1 MAKKKTK
8 RIIVVLTWLLA
19 FLPLFVV
26 VFMLENSKSNI
37 PAYEELSSPP
47 DKQASLILTE
57 DMVEMG
63 RFWSVNRK
71 SVPFKSISPNVV
83 SALIATEDKRYF
95 THAGVDGEGL
105 GRAIGGELLGQNKG
119 GASTISQQL
128 AKLLYTMTDTV
139 NGGLAKNKF
148 GRLKQKFGENVLAVR
163 LEKAYTKE
171 EIIAMYLNNF
181 DFLNNAVGIET
192 AAQVY
197 FNKKPMDL
205 KAEEAAMLV
214 GMCKN
219 PSIFN
224 PLRFPDTTKHRRNVV
239 LNQWRK
245 DADNEF
251 LPITITQAEYDSL
264 KELPLNL
271 DYQKVDHREGLA
283 PYFKEVLRSELQTK
297 FAEKNPDGTYVYA
310 KQNGE
315 PYNIYRDGLRIYTTI
330 NSKMQVYAE
339 QAVEKHLATT
349 LQGEFDKNNKKNKVP
364 PFANDRENT
373 PEAIERIMQRAV
385 KVSDRYKRMKAG
397 GASEAKIK
405 KAFNTPVP
413 MNLFSYS
420 GNIDT
425 VLTPMDSLKYY
436 KGFLQAGLMSMDPT
450 TGFVKAWVG
459 GPNFN
464 YFALDHV
471 KRTQRQVGST
481 IKPFVYAA
489 AMGIGIIDPCK
500 TYADISYGIDVPVS
514 PTRTKSWNPKTGT
527 KNTGDMIPTKC
538 GLAGSLN
545 NITVAIMRDMGASAG
560 PQTMNKLLK
569 QVGIDLRQEDVVP
582 AMCLGPMSL
591 SLYDMVGAQSTFA
604 NKGIYIKPI
613 YVMRVEDK
621 NGNIIIDMEVE
632 MHEAMPEE
640 LAYSMIGMMKG
651 AVNGASNPYQGG
663 RVYATSSSLRSGRD
677 WGGIKYPTAGKTGTT
692 NSAADGWFMGLTPEL
707 VTGVWVGADD
717 KQVHFRSYP
726 WGQGARMA
734 LPIYGYYMQEVY
746 KDNDIKI
753 SQGDFERPAN
763 YDDGIFR
770 CSNESSNNI
779 DGLF

>member
-1 MAKKKTK
+1 MPNKKTK
-8 RIIVVLTWLLA
+8 RTILIATWLVA

-26 VFMLENSKSNI
+26 VFMLEKSKSNI

-47 DKQASLILTE
+47 DKQASIIYTE

-71 SVPFKSISPNVV
+71 SISYKAISPNVI
-83 SALIATEDKRYF
+83 SALIATEDKRYYE
-95 THAGVDGEGL
+95 HAGVDGEGL
-105 GRAIGGELLGQNKG
+105 GRAIAGELMGMNKG
-119 GASTISQQL
+119 GASTITQQL

-139 NGGLAKNKF
+139 NGGIAKSKF

-171 EIIAMYLNNF
+171 EIITMYLNNF

-197 FNKKPMDL
+197 FNKKPIDL
-205 KAEEAAMLV
+205 NAEESAMLV

-245 DADNEF
+245 DIDNQY
-251 LPITITQAEYDSL
+251 LPVKITQEAYDSL
-264 KELPLNL
+264 KELPLNIN
-271 DYQKVDHREGLA
+271 YQRVDHREGLA
-283 PYFKEVLRSELQTK
+283 PYFKEVLRSELQKK
-297 FAEKNPDGTYVYA
+297 FSEKNPDGSYVYA

-315 PYNIYRDGLRIYTTI
+315 PYNIYRDGLRVYTTI
-330 NSKMQVYAE
+330 NSRMQTYAE
-339 QAVEKHLATT
+339 GAVEKHLATT
-349 LQGEFDKNNKKNKVP
+349 LQNEFDKNNKKNKRP
-364 PFANDRENT
+364 PFANDSENT
-373 PEAIERIMQRAV
+373 PEAIERIMTTAMKR
-385 KVSDRYKRMKAG
+385 SDRYRKMKANG
-397 GASEAKIK
+397 ISDAKIK
-405 KAFNTPVP
+405 KSFNTPVD
-413 MNLFSYS
+413 MTVFSYR
-420 GNIDT
+420 GTIDT
-425 VLTPMDSLKYY
+425 TMTPMDSLKYY
-436 KGFLQAGLMSMDPT
+436 KGFLQAGLMSMDPK

-471 KRTQRQVGST
+471 KKTQRQVGST

-489 AMGIGIIDPCK
+489 AMGIGVIDPCK
-500 TYADISYGIDVPVS
+500 SYADISYCIDVPVS
-514 PTRTKSWNPKTGT
+514 PTRNKAWCPATGT
-527 KNTGDMIPTKC
+527 KNTGDLIPAKA

-569 QVGIDLRQEDVVP
+569 QVGIDLRPEDVVP

-613 YVMRVEDK
+613 YIMRVEDK
-621 NGNIIIDMEVE
+621 NGNVIIDMEVE

-640 LAYSMIGMMKG
+640 LAYSMLGMMKG
-651 AVNGASNPYQGG
+651 AVNGASNVHQNG
-663 RVYATSSSLRSGRD
+663 RVYATSSSLRSGQP

-692 NSAADGWFMGLTPEL
+692 NSAADGWFMGLTPDL

-734 LPIYGYYMQEVY
+734 LPI
-746 KDNDIKI
+746 
-753 SQGDFERPAN
+753 
-763 YDDGIFR
+763 
-770 CSNESSNNI
+770 
-779 DGLF
+779 

>member
-1 MAKKKTK
+1 VPNKKTK
-8 RIIVVLTWLLA
+8 RTILIATWLVA

-26 VFMLENSKSNI
+26 VFMLEKSKSNI

-47 DKQASLILTE
+47 DKQASIIYTE

-71 SVPFKSISPNVV
+71 SISYKAISPNVI
-83 SALIATEDKRYF
+83 SALIATEDKRYYE
-95 THAGVDGEGL
+95 HAGVDGEGL
-105 GRAIGGELLGQNKG
+105 GRAIAGELMGMNKG
-119 GASTISQQL
+119 GASTITQQL

-139 NGGLAKNKF
+139 NGGIAKSKF

-171 EIIAMYLNNF
+171 EIITMYLNNF

-197 FNKKPMDL
+197 FNKKPIDL
-205 KAEEAAMLV
+205 NAEESAMLV

-245 DADNEF
+245 DIDNQY
-251 LPITITQAEYDSL
+251 LPVKITQEAYDSL
-264 KELPLNL
+264 KELPLNIN
-271 DYQKVDHREGLA
+271 YQRVDHREGLA
-283 PYFKEVLRSELQTK
+283 PYFKEVLRSELQKK
-297 FAEKNPDGTYVYA
+297 FSEKNPDGSYVYA
-310 KQNGE
+310 KQNGD
-315 PYNIYRDGLRIYTTI
+315 PYNIYRDGLRVYTTI
-330 NSKMQVYAE
+330 NSNMQTYAE
-339 QAVEKHLATT
+339 GAVEKHLATT
-349 LQGEFDKNNKKNKVP
+349 LQNEFDKNNKKNKRP
-364 PFANDRENT
+364 PFANDSENT
-373 PEAIERIMQRAV
+373 PEAIERIMTTAMKR
-385 KVSDRYKRMKAG
+385 SDRYRKMKANG
-397 GASEAKIK
+397 ISDAKIK
-405 KAFNTPVP
+405 KAFNTPVD
-413 MNLFSYS
+413 MTVFSYK
-420 GNIDT
+420 GTIDT
-425 VLTPMDSLKYY
+425 TMTPMDSLKYY
-436 KGFLQAGLMSMDPT
+436 KGFLQAGLMSMDPK

-471 KRTQRQVGST
+471 KKTQRQVGST

-489 AMGIGIIDPCK
+489 AMGIGVIDPCK
-500 TYADISYGIDVPVS
+500 SYADISYCIDVPVS
-514 PTRTKSWNPKTGT
+514 PTRNKAWCPATGT
-527 KNTGDMIPTKC
+527 KNTGDLIPAKA

-569 QVGIDLRQEDVVP
+569 QVGIDLRPEDVVP

-613 YVMRVEDK
+613 YIMRVEDK
-621 NGNIIIDMEVE
+621 NGNVIIDMEVE

-640 LAYSMIGMMKG
+640 LAYSMLGMMKG
-651 AVNGASNPYQGG
+651 AVNGASNVHQNG
-663 RVYATSSSLRSGRD
+663 RVYATSSSLRSGQP

-692 NSAADGWFMGLTPEL
+692 NSAADGWFMGLTPDL

-746 KDNDIKI
+746 KDNKIKI
-753 SQGDFERPAN
+753 SKGDFERPAYYN
-763 YDDGIFR
+763 DAIFN
-770 CSNESSNNI
+770 CTVETNNV

>member
-1 MAKKKTK
+1 
-8 RIIVVLTWLLA
+8 
-19 FLPLFVV
+19 
-26 VFMLENSKSNI
+26 MLEKSKSNI
-37 PAYEELSSPP
+37 PEYEELSSPP
-47 DKQASLILTE
+47 DKQASIILTE
-57 DMVEMG
+57 DLIEMG

-71 SVPFKSISPNVV
+71 SISYKAISPNVI
-83 SALIATEDKRYF
+83 SALIATEDKRYYE
-95 THAGVDGEGL
+95 HAGVDGEGL
-105 GRAIGGELLGQNKG
+105 GRAIAGEMLGQNKG

-139 NGGLAKNKF
+139 NGGLAKSKF

-171 EIIAMYLNNF
+171 EIITMYLNNF
-181 DFLNNAVGIET
+181 DFLNNAVGIAT
-192 AAQVY
+192 ASQVY
-197 FNKKPMDL
+197 FNKRAIHLTK
-205 KAEEAAMLV
+205 EEAAMLV

-224 PLRFPDTTKHRRNVV
+224 PLRHADTTKHRRNVV

-245 DADNEF
+245 DVDNEF
-251 LPITITQAEYDSL
+251 LPIKVSQNEYDSL
-264 KELPLNL
+264 KQLPLTLN
-271 DYQKVDHREGLA
+271 YQKVDHREGLA
-283 PYFKEVLRSELQTK
+283 PYFKEVIRAELKTK
-297 FAEKNPDGTYVYA
+297 FSKKNPDGTYVYA

-315 PYNIYRDGLRIYTTI
+315 PYNIYKDGLRIYTTI
-330 NSKMQVYAE
+330 NSRMQVHAE
-339 QAVEKHLATT
+339 KAVDKHLSTT
-349 LQGEFDKNNKKNKVP
+349 LQNEFDKNNKKNKTP
-364 PFANDRENT
+364 PFANDRDNT
-373 PEAIERIMQRAV
+373 PEVIERIMNTAKKR
-385 KVSDRYKRMKAG
+385 SDRYRKMKSSG
-397 GASEAKIK
+397 KSDSEIK
-405 KAFNTPVP
+405 KAFNTQIEMSV
-413 MNLFSYS
+413 FSYK
-420 GNIDT
+420 GTIDT
-425 VLTPMDSLKYY
+425 IMSPMDSLKYY
-436 KGFLQAGLMSMDPT
+436 KGFLQAGLMSMDPK

-471 KRTQRQVGST
+471 KKTQRQVGST

-489 AMGIGIIDPCK
+489 AMGIGVIDPCK
-500 TYADISYGIDVPVS
+500 SYSDISYCIDVPVS
-514 PTRTKSWNPKTGT
+514 PTRNKAWCPNTGT
-527 KNTGDMIPTKC
+527 KNTGDLIPSKC

-560 PQTMNKLLK
+560 PKTMNKLLK
-569 QVGIDLRQEDVVP
+569 QVGINLREADVVP

-613 YVMRVEDK
+613 YIMRVEDK
-621 NGNIIIDMEVE
+621 NGNIIIDLEYE

-651 AVNGASNPYQGG
+651 AVNSASNPYQDG
-663 RVYATSSSLRSGRD
+663 RGYATSSSLRSGRP

-692 NSAADGWFMGLTPEL
+692 NSAADGWFMGLTPDL

-717 KQVHFRSYP
+717 KQVHFRTYP

-746 KDNDIKI
+746 KDNTIKI
-753 SQGDFERPAN
+753 SKGDFERPAN
-763 YDDGIFR
+763 YSDDIFN
-770 CSNESSNNI
+770 CKSQSSTI
-779 DGLF
+779 DGLFD

>member
-1 MAKKKTK
+1 MPNKKTK
-8 RIIVVLTWLLA
+8 RIILISTWLIALSP
-19 FLPLFVV
+19 FFIV
-26 VFMLENSKSNI
+26 VFMLEKSKSNI
-37 PAYEELSSPP
+37 PSYEELSSPP
-47 DKQASLILTE
+47 DKQASIILTE

-71 SVPFKSISPNVV
+71 SIAFKAISPNVI
-83 SALIATEDKRYF
+83 SALIATEDKRYYE
-95 THAGVDGEGL
+95 HAGVDGEGL
-105 GRAIGGELLGQNKG
+105 GRALGGALLGKNKG
-119 GASTISQQL
+119 GASTITQQL

-139 NGGLAKNKF
+139 NGGLAKTKF

-171 EIIAMYLNNF
+171 EIITMYLNNF

-197 FNKKPMDL
+197 FNKKPIAL
-205 KAEEAAMLV
+205 NKEEAAMLV

-224 PLRFPDTTKHRRNVV
+224 PLRHPDTTMHRRNVV

-245 DADNEF
+245 DVDNEF
-251 LPITITQAEYDSL
+251 LPVTITQEQYDSL
-264 KELPLNL
+264 KELPLNV

-283 PYFKEVLRSELQTK
+283 PYFKEVLRSELQKK
-297 FAEKNPDGTYVYA
+297 FAEKNPDGTYVYTKA
-310 KQNGE
+310 NGE
-315 PYNIYRDGLRIYTTI
+315 PYSIYRDGLRIYTTI
-330 NSKMQVYAE
+330 NSRMQVHAE
-339 QAVEKHLATT
+339 KAVDKHLSTT
-349 LQGEFDKNNKKNKVP
+349 LQKEFDKNNKKTKSP

-373 PEAIERIMQRAV
+373 PEVIERIMNRAM
-385 KVSDRYKRMKAG
+385 KRSDRYHLMKDK
-397 GASEAKIK
+397 GASESEIE
-405 KAFNTPVP
+405 KAFNTPIK
-413 MNLFSYS
+413 MSLFSYQ

-425 VLTPMDSLKYY
+425 VMTPMDSLKYY

-489 AMGIGIIDPCK
+489 AMGIGVIDPCK
-500 TYADISYGIDVPVS
+500 TYADIAYCIDVPVS
-514 PTRTKSWNPKTGT
+514 PTRDKTWCPATGT

-545 NITVAIMRDMGASAG
+545 NITVAIMRDMGAKAG
-560 PQTMNKLLK
+560 PQAMNKLLK
-569 QVGIDLRQEDVVP
+569 QVGIDLREEDVVP

-604 NKGIYIKPI
+604 NKGIYTKPI
-613 YVMRVEDK
+613 YIMRVEDK
-621 NGNIIIDMEVE
+621 NGNIIIDLEYE

-640 LAYSMIGMMKG
+640 LAYSMLGMMKG
-651 AVNGASNPYQGG
+651 AVTGASNPYQGG
-663 RVYATSSSLRSGRD
+663 RGYATSSSLRSSQP

-692 NSAADGWFMGLTPEL
+692 NSAADGWFMGLTPDL

-717 KQVHFRSYP
+717 KQIHFRSYP

-746 KDNDIKI
+746 KDSEIKI
-753 SQGDFERPAN
+753 SKGDFERPAN
-763 YDDGIFR
+763 YNDDIFR
-770 CSNESSNNI
+770 CKNETSNNV